1 MNTVISVKIDKDIK
15 ASAQEVANSAG
26 LTLSTL
32 VNAYLRQVAATR
44 RIELY
49 APEQMT
55 PRLEKPEKVTAMTI
69 RYLPKFKKQYKKL
82 PLKLQLQF
90 DERVRLFVADPTLP
104 MLKVHP
110 LKGEYKGYWS
120 MSVSG
125 DIRALYIMDGDTIV
139 IFALIG
145 SHSQLYG

>member
-1 MNTVISVKIDKDIK
+1 
-15 ASAQEVANSAG
+15 
-26 LTLSTL
+26 
-32 VNAYLRQVAATR
+32 
-44 RIELY
+44 
-49 APEQMT
+49 
-55 PRLEKPEKVTAMTI
+55 MTI

-82 PLKLQLQF
+82 PQKLQKQF
-90 DERVRLFVADPTLP
+90 DERVQLFAVDPTLP

-120 MSVSG
+120 MSISG
-125 DIRALYIMDGDTIV
+125 DIRALYLMTGDTIV